1 MATVEALG
9 RIPVGTPVDHIITDL
24 AATQAKQQRNVQ
36 IAQLACPTLSTAAS
50 SGSYPKED
58 GWFGLDESDM
68 SVKTDASVTGEDYPE
83 MQIGATSQAFRVER
97 DLIGSIKIADRTV
110 ADWSATTGQDYSAY
124 AAQKAER
131 IARDHFVKKA
141 FALVGT
147 SGGYDVDNTRDPG
160 DITSSTFDFAEEI
173 AYDAVERLLDK
184 NTYADGDPLLVLISW
199 DVVPSLMKLQQLR
212 SRIGSTTG
220 VASGEAAGSVVTT
233 VLNMD
238 EVEAAVAS
246 LFPDNTT
253 VRIVRGKYKSSAGT
267 ATDFLSAKI
276 AVLANGGP
284 GSVSFA
290 RCVTQDGFNP
300 ILETR
305 TERFESFRG
314 YRVYVDSY
322 SDFLVENDAA
332 GVLYTGLLS

>member
-68 SVKTDASVTGEDYPE
+68 AVKTDASVTGEDYPE
-83 MQIGATSQAFRVER
+83 MQIGATSQDFRVER

-141 FALVGT
+141 FALVGA
-147 SGGYDVDNTRDPG
+147 SGGYDSDNTRDPG
-160 DITSSTFDFAEEI
+160 DITSSTFVFRGGDRLRRGRASARQEHLRRRRS
-173 AYDAVERLLDK
+173 AARAHLVGRRAV
-184 NTYADGDPLLVLISW
+184 AH
-199 DVVPSLMKLQQLR
+199 
-212 SRIGSTTG
+212 
-220 VASGEAAGSVVTT
+220 EAATSFGRASAPPRASRPVSRR
-233 VLNMD
+233 
-238 EVEAAVAS
+238 AA
-246 LFPDNTT
+246 
-253 VRIVRGKYKSSAGT
+253 SSRP
-267 ATDFLSAKI
+267 S
-276 AVLANGGP
+276 
-284 GSVSFA
+284 
-290 RCVTQDGFNP
+290 
-300 ILETR
+300 
-305 TERFESFRG
+305 
-314 YRVYVDSY
+314 
-322 SDFLVENDAA
+322 
-332 GVLYTGLLS
+332 